1 MARFLPEQIRTW
13 TGGELILSAANA
25 KNTEH
30 FYRGICTDSRKLR
43 KGEIFL
49 ALKGEYFDGHDYAEK
64 AAAKGAGLLVLSADS
79 AIAAELEKRF
89 AKAEAAPDLLKVKD
103 TLKAYQDIARGY
115 RQTLLASLI
124 AITGSV
130 GKTTTRRMV
139 NTVISSQMNTH
150 ETRENE
156 NNNIGVPL
164 TILQADDEDDV
175 IIAELGMD
183 RRGEIAVLSEICCPD
198 IAIVTSIG
206 YSHAEYLGSR
216 ENILREKMDILR
228 GMRKTGL
235 ILLNGEDD
243 YLNRWMEEHT
253 PEISIW
259 RVNTEKPADWQE
271 GRPCFWAENI
281 QLTPKSTSFQLHF
294 SLDTALDLPVTI
306 PQPGKFLVRSAL
318 FALASAYALGLD
330 IEKAAAAASNFIN
343 TRQRQHIEER
353 EGWLLIDDSY
363 NASSPESVMTALDT
377 LQLLAHDGGR
387 RIACL
392 GGIRELG
399 RYSRELHLEIGR
411 KLAQLN
417 IDALYL
423 TGEETGF
430 IEEGLKEVGSGIP
443 VFQLESADAI
453 ADALRGKIQL
463 NDVVLIKGSR
473 YYRMENV
480 GQGLAGEKA
489 KETIS

>member
-1 MARFLPEQIRTW
+1 M
-13 TGGELILSAANA
+13 S
-25 KNTEH
+25 
-30 FYRGICTDSRKLR
+30 
-43 KGEIFL
+43 
-49 ALKGEYFDGHDYAEK
+49 
-64 AAAKGAGLLVLSADS
+64 
-79 AIAAELEKRF
+79 
-89 AKAEAAPDLLKVKD
+89 
-103 TLKAYQDIARGY
+103 
-115 RQTLLASLI
+115 
-124 AITGSV
+124 
-130 GKTTTRRMV
+130 
-139 NTVISSQMNTH
+139 
-150 ETRENE
+150 
-156 NNNIGVPL
+156 
-164 TILQADDEDDV
+164 
-175 IIAELGMD
+175 
-183 RRGEIAVLSEICCPD
+183 
-198 IAIVTSIG
+198 
-206 YSHAEYLGSR
+206 
-216 ENILREKMDILR
+216 
-228 GMRKTGL
+228 
-235 ILLNGEDD
+235 
-243 YLNRWMEEHT
+243 
-253 PEISIW
+253 
-259 RVNTEKPADWQE
+259 TEKPTDWQE
-271 GRPCFWAENI
+271 GRPCFWAESI
-281 QLTPKSTSFQLHF
+281 QLTPRSTSFHLHF
-294 SLDTALDLPVTI
+294 SLDAALDLPVTI

-377 LQLLAHDGGR
+377 LQLLGHDGGR

-399 RYSRELHLEIGR
+399 RYSRDLHLEIGR

-423 TGEETGF
+423 TGEETVF

-443 VFQLESADAI
+443 VFRLESADAI
-453 ADALRGKIQL
+453 ADALRGKLQL